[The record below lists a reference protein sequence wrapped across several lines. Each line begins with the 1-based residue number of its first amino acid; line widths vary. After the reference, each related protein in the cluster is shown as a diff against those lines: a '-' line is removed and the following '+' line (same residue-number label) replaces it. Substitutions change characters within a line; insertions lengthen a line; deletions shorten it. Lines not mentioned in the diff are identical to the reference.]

1 MSYAVFFQ
9 QGSTVIRLPTNPE
22 KIEKTSTQANEKYEV
37 LGAGQIAVPTYLELA
52 EYSLKEV
59 ELPHAPSHYV
69 ETSGN
74 FKGPDYYET
83 LFNTWRAGK
92 DPVRFIARNG
102 ITADINTLVLI
113 EECNPSE
120 TAGEE
125 GDKYFDFKLLEYR
138 EFGFKSVAVVSTGT
152 ITKSMAK
159 AAAAPKIM
167 KNPKA
172 NKTYTVK
179 SGDTLWGIAKRFY
192 GSGAKYSTIFNAN
205 KGKIKNPNLIY
216 PGQVLTIP

>member
-9 QGSTVIRLPTNPE
+9 QGNTVIRLPTNPE
-22 KIEKTSTQANEKYEV
+22 KIEKTSTQANEKYV
-37 LGAGQIAVPTYLELA
+37 VFGVGQIAVPTGLELA
-52 EYSLKEV
+52 EYSLQEV
-59 ELPHAPSHYV
+59 EFPHATSHYV
-69 ETSGN
+69 ETAGA
-74 FKGPDYYET
+74 FQGPDYYEN

-92 DPVRFIARNG
+92 DPVWFIARNG
-102 ITADINTLVLI
+102 ITADINTLVLV

-138 EFGFKSVAVVSTGT
+138 DFGFKSVVVPATA
-152 ITKSMAK
+152 KPVAK
-159 AAAAPKIM
+159 ATAAPKTT

-172 NKTYTVK
+172 QKTYTVK

-192 GSGAKYSTIFNAN
+192 GNGAKYPTIFNAN
-205 KGKIKNPNLIY
+205 RSKIKNPNLIY

>member
-9 QGSTVIRLPTNPE
+9 QGNTVIRLPTNPE

-37 LGAGQIAVPTYLELA
+37 FGVGQIAAPTYLQLA
-52 EYSLKEV
+52 EYSLKEI
-59 ELPHAPSHYV
+59 EFPHIPSHYV
-69 ETSGN
+69 ETSGSFN
-74 FKGPDYYET
+74 GPDYYEN

-120 TAGEE
+120 TAGQE

-138 EFGFKSVAVVSTGT
+138 DFGFKSVTVSKSTAKPMVKAV
-152 ITKSMAK
+152 
-159 AAAAPKIM
+159 AAPKIT

-172 NKTYTVK
+172 PKTYTVK
-179 SGDTLWGIAKRFY
+179 RGDTLWGIAKRFY
-192 GSGAKYSTIFNAN
+192 GNGTKYSTIYNAN
-205 KGKIKNPNLIY
+205 RSKVRNPNLIY

>member
-37 LGAGQIAVPTYLELA
+37 FGVGQIAVPTYLQLA
-52 EYSLKEV
+52 EYSLKEI
-59 ELPHAPSHYV
+59 EFPHEASHYV
-69 ETSGN
+69 ETAGS
-74 FKGPDYYET
+74 FRGPDYYEN
-83 LFNTWRAGK
+83 LFNSWRTGK
-92 DPVRFIARNG
+92 KPVRFIARNG
-102 ITADINTLVLI
+102 ITADINALVLI
-113 EECNPSE
+113 EECNLSE

-138 EFGFKSVAVVSTGT
+138 DFGFKTVV
-152 ITKSMAK
+152 IPAAAKPVAK
-159 AAAAPKIM
+159 AAASPKIM

-179 SGDTLWGIAKRFY
+179 SEPDL
-192 GSGAKYSTIFNAN
+192 SGASACDS
-205 KGKIKNPNLIY
+205 IKM
-216 PGQVLTIP
+216 PGFVLKPGEN

>member
-9 QGSTVIRLPTNPE
+9 QGSTVLRLPTNPE

-37 LGAGQIAVPTYLELA
+37 FGVGQIAVPTYLELA
-52 EYSLKEV
+52 EYSLNEI
-59 ELPHAPSHYV
+59 EFPHEASHYI
-69 ETSGN
+69 ETSGS
-74 FKGPDYYET
+74 FKGPDYYES

-92 DPVRFIARNG
+92 KPVRFIARNG

-113 EECNPSE
+113 ESCNPSE

-125 GDKYFDFKLLEYR
+125 GDKYFDLKLLEYR
-138 EFGFKSVAVVSTGT
+138 DFGFKTVVVPPA
-152 ITKSMAK
+152 TKPVAK
-159 AAAAPKIM
+159 AAPAPKIT

-172 NKTYTVK
+172 KKTYTVK
-179 SGDTLWGIAKRFY
+179 RGDTLWGIAKRFY
-192 GSGAKYSTIFNAN
+192 GSGAKYPTIYNAN
-205 KGKIKNPNLIY
+205 RSKIKNPNLIY

>member
-9 QGSTVIRLPTNPE
+9 QGNTVIRLPTNPE

-37 LGAGQIAVPTYLELA
+37 FGLGQIAVPINLELA
-52 EYSLKEV
+52 EYSMKEV
-59 ELPHAPSHYV
+59 EFPHATSHYV
-69 ETSGN
+69 ETSGS
-74 FKGPDYYET
+74 FQGPDYYES
-83 LFNTWRAGK
+83 LFNSWRAGSQ
-92 DPVRFIARNG
+92 PIRFIARNG
-102 ITADINTLVLI
+102 ITADINTLVLM

-138 EFGFKSVAVVSTGT
+138 DFGFKSVVVTQT
-152 ITKSMAK
+152 
-159 AAAAPKIM
+159 AAAAPIAKAAVVPNTT

-172 NKTYTVK
+172 QKTYTVK
-179 SGDTLWGIAKRFY
+179 SGDTLWGIAKQLY
-192 GSGAKYSTIFNAN
+192 GDGAKYPTIYNAN
-205 KGKIKNPNLIY
+205 KSKIKNPNLIY

>member
-22 KIEKTSTQANEKYEV
+22 KIEKTSTQANEKYGV

-59 ELPHAPSHYV
+59 EFPHSPSHYI
-69 ETSGN
+69 ETSGS
-74 FKGPDYYET
+74 FKGPDYYEN
-83 LFNTWRAGK
+83 LFNTWRTKK

-138 EFGFKSVAVVSTGT
+138 EFGFKNVVVSSTAAA
-152 ITKSMAK
+152 KPLAK
-159 AAAAPKIM
+159 AAAAPKIV

-172 NKTYTVK
+172 QKTYTVK

-192 GSGAKYSTIFNAN
+192 GNGTKYTTIYNAN
-205 KGKIKNPNLIY
+205 KGKIKSPNLIY

>member
-37 LGAGQIAVPTYLELA
+37 FGVGQIAVPTHLELA

-59 ELPHAPSHYV
+59 EFPHNPSHYV

-74 FKGPDYYET
+74 FKGPDYYEN
-83 LFNTWRAGK
+83 LFNTWRAVK

-138 EFGFKSVAVVSTGT
+138 NFGFKSVVVS
-152 ITKSMAK
+152 KSTAKPLAK
-159 AAAAPKIM
+159 AVAAPIIT

-172 NKTYTVK
+172 PKTYTVK
-179 SGDTLWGIAKRFY
+179 RGDTLWGIAKRFY
-192 GSGAKYSTIFNAN
+192 GSGVKYTTIYNAN
-205 KGKIKNPNLIY
+205 KSKIKNPNLIY
-216 PGQVLTIP
+216 PGQALTIP

>member
-1 MSYAVFFQ
+1 MNYAVFFQ

-37 LGAGQIAVPTYLELA
+37 FGVGQIAVPTYLELA
-52 EYSLKEV
+52 EYSLKEI
-59 ELPHAPSHYV
+59 EFPHVASHYV

-74 FKGPDYYET
+74 FKGPDYYEN

-102 ITADINTLVLI
+102 ITADINTPVLI

-125 GDKYFDFKLLEYR
+125 GDKYFDLKLLEYR
-138 EFGFKSVAVVSTGT
+138 DFGFKSVVATSSAKATV
-152 ITKSMAK
+152 AK
-159 AAAAPKIM
+159 AAAAPKIT

-172 NKTYTVK
+172 QKTYTVK

-192 GSGAKYSTIFNAN
+192 GSGAKYTTIYNAN

-216 PGQVLTIP
+216 PGQVLKIP

>member
-37 LGAGQIAVPTYLELA
+37 FGVGQIAVPTYLQLA
-52 EYSLKEV
+52 EYSLKEI
-59 ELPHAPSHYV
+59 EFPHEASHYV
-69 ETSGN
+69 ETAGS
-74 FKGPDYYET
+74 FRGPDYYEN
-83 LFNTWRAGK
+83 LFNSWRTGK
-92 DPVRFIARNG
+92 KPVRFIARNG
-102 ITADINTLVLI
+102 ITADINALVLI
-113 EECNPSE
+113 EECNLSE

-138 EFGFKSVAVVSTGT
+138 DFGFK
-152 ITKSMAK
+152 IT
-159 AAAAPKIM
+159 

-172 NKTYTVK
+172 PKTYTVK
-179 SGDTLWGIAKRFY
+179 SGDTLWGIARRFY
-192 GSGAKYSTIFNAN
+192 GNGTKYPTVFNAN
-205 KGKIKNPNLIY
+205 RGKIRNPNLIY

>member
-37 LGAGQIAVPTYLELA
+37 FGVGQIAVPTHLELA
-52 EYSLKEV
+52 EYSLKEI
-59 ELPHAPSHYV
+59 EFPHIASHYV
-69 ETSGN
+69 ETSGS
-74 FKGPDYYET
+74 FKGPDYYED
-83 LFNTWRAGK
+83 LFNTWRAGST
-92 DPVRFIARNG
+92 PVRFIARNG

-125 GDKYFDFKLLEYR
+125 GDKYFDFTLLEYR
-138 EFGFKSVAVVSTGT
+138 DFGFKSVAVSSTSAKT
-152 ITKSMAK
+152 VAK
-159 AAAAPKIM
+159 AASAPKIT

-172 NKTYTVK
+172 QKTYTVK
-179 SGDTLWGIAKRFY
+179 AGDTLWAIAKKFY
-192 GSGAKYSTIFNAN
+192 GNGSKYLTIYNAN
-205 KGKIKNPNLIY
+205 RSKIKNPSLLH

>member
-9 QGSTVIRLPTNPE
+9 QGNTVIRLPTNPE

-37 LGAGQIAVPTYLELA
+37 FGAGQIAVPTHLELA
-52 EYSLKEV
+52 EYSLKEI
-59 ELPHAPSHYV
+59 EFPHTASHYV
-69 ETSGN
+69 ETAGA
-74 FKGPDYYET
+74 FQGPDYYEN
-83 LFNTWRAGK
+83 LFNSWRAGSQ
-92 DPVRFIARNG
+92 PIRFIARNG

-120 TAGEE
+120 SAGEE

-138 EFGFKSVAVVSTGT
+138 DFGFKSVVVSSNA
-152 ITKSMAK
+152 TKATAK
-159 AAAAPKIM
+159 ATTVPKVT

-172 NKTYTVK
+172 QKTYTVK

-192 GSGAKYSTIFNAN
+192 GNGAKYPTIYNAN
-205 KGKIKNPNLIY
+205 KSKIKNPNLIY

>member
-9 QGSTVIRLPTNPE
+9 QGNTVIRLPTNPE

-37 LGAGQIAVPTYLELA
+37 FGVEQIAVPTYLELA

-59 ELPHAPSHYV
+59 EFPHEVSHYV
-69 ETSGN
+69 ETSGSFN
-74 FKGPDYYET
+74 GPDYYEN
-83 LFNTWRAGK
+83 LFNSWRAGK
-92 DPVRFIARNG
+92 EPVRFIARNG

-138 EFGFKSVAVVSTGT
+138 DFGFKSVVVSTVAA
-152 ITKSMAK
+152 KPVAK
-159 AAAAPKIM
+159 AAVVPKIM

-172 NKTYTVK
+172 PKTYTVK

-192 GSGAKYSTIFNAN
+192 GNGAKYSTIYNSN
-205 KGKIKNPNLIY
+205 RNKIKHPNLIY